1 MRVSILGACG
11 RIGLPLSYIAAKAGH
26 QTTGIDPL
34 YNVGKM
40 AQYVTSTFPYVERG
54 MSYSEKHIWGPD
66 FEKIEFTNQYMS
78 LNTAEVIIVIIGT
91 PVDAENNPRV
101 ENIIKLFDDDIIPRT
116 KKGQLIILRS
126 TVSPGITDLIID
138 RIEDKTNWKVGE
150 DFYLVFAPERVSQG
164 HSLEE
169 ISIFPQ
175 LIGSHDEASANA
187 ATQFFTTLGVNEFE
201 YLTPK
206 EAEYGKLIT
215 NMYRYV
221 NIAFA
226 NEMYMLASR
235 ENVDI
240 HKVITAANKNYPR
253 MNMMYPG
260 PNAAGPC
267 LFKDGKLLTENVP
280 YVDLISAA
288 FNINEGMP
296 QHVFNLVDQH
306 KTEKLKS
313 IAIFGMTFKKDNDD
327 IRFSESYKLKKIL
340 IKKGIKAVEVD
351 GHLPNKSWL
360 DQIEDLSKV
369 QAIIIMTPHTDLI
382 EDFEKIIETCK
393 MHNVMIV
400 DAWKCL
406 PKNLPNIDYAYFDN
420 DNGVYAAF
428 CQNVNKTEQYIQ
440 EYNIK
445 GDNNG

>member
-1 MRVSILGACG
+1 MI
-11 RIGLPLSYIAAKAGH
+11 
-26 QTTGIDPL
+26 
-34 YNVGKM
+34 
-40 AQYVTSTFPYVERG
+40 
-54 MSYSEKHIWGPD
+54 
-66 FEKIEFTNQYMS
+66 
-78 LNTAEVIIVIIGT
+78 
-91 PVDAENNPRV
+91 
-101 ENIIKLFDDDIIPRT
+101 
-116 KKGQLIILRS
+116 
-126 TVSPGITDLIID
+126 
-138 RIEDKTNWKVGE
+138 
-150 DFYLVFAPERVSQG
+150 
-164 HSLEE
+164 
-169 ISIFPQ
+169 
-175 LIGSHDEASANA
+175 
-187 ATQFFTTLGVNEFE
+187 
-201 YLTPK
+201 
-206 EAEYGKLIT
+206 
-215 NMYRYV
+215 
-221 NIAFA
+221 
-226 NEMYMLASR
+226 
-235 ENVDI
+235 
-240 HKVITAANKNYPR
+240 
-253 MNMMYPG
+253 
-260 PNAAGPC
+260 
-267 LFKDGKLLTENVP
+267 
-280 YVDLISAA
+280 
-288 FNINEGMP
+288 
-296 QHVFNLVDQH
+296 
-306 KTEKLKS
+306 EKLKS